1 LARDDAGV
9 GAWGTLVPNTSE
21 RSLVVEPV
29 NEDAAGDEPPPMK
42 SNKLSLARD
51 DAGVG
56 AAGADVPKKSK
67 LLLLLSLK
75 EEKKINRLVNKY

>member
-1 LARDDAGV
+1 
-9 GAWGTLVPNTSE
+9 
-21 RSLVVEPV
+21 
-29 NEDAAGDEPPPMK
+29 MK

-75 EEKKINRLVNKY
+75 EEKKNK